1 MAQGNYI
8 LAARGLV
15 IEEVRRQEQRLMA
28 DLNQILC
35 FLPDIATPNLT
46 PDLVLWSTPLRT
58 VYIIELSVPW
68 NDAVEEA
75 YKRKSLKYAELGA
88 DAEQWQVNNQD
99 A

>member
-1 MAQGNYI
+1 
-8 LAARGLV
+8 
-15 IEEVRRQEQRLMA
+15 MA

-35 FLPDIATPNLT
+35 FPPDIATPNLT

-88 DAEQWQVNNQD
+88 DAEQCGWKANVYPLEVGCRGP
-99 A
+99 